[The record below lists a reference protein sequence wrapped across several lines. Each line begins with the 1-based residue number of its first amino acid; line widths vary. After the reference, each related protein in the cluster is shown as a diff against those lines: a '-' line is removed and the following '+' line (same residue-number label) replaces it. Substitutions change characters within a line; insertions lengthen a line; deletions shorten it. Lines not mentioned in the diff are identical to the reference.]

1 MGFRKHWENRPRTD
15 YVELFNDF
23 LVTSAYTA
31 GDWTITNTGSPTIAV
46 DVDDVGGQL
55 SIATGATD
63 TNSSSHQSKIEAFKF
78 VSGKA
83 LEFECAFALDDVVDS
98 TFMIGLAITDTTPLD
113 ATDRLVFKKEDTE
126 STLSFQCTKDGST
139 VSTVDDFATLV
150 NSTQVKVGFYYDG
163 KVAQDG
169 ADGQSQAS
177 IDVYLN
183 DVRVGAVPVTYAPD
197 TELTPTFHLV
207 TGKTGAVTAKLDYF
221 RVVAER

>member
-1 MGFRKHWENRPRTD
+1 MGFRKFWENRPRTD
-15 YVELFNDF
+15 FFEYFNDF

-126 STLSFQCTKDGST
+126 STLNFQATKDGST
-139 VSTVDDFATLV
+139 VSELADFATLV
-150 NSTQVKVGFYYDG
+150 NNTQVKVGFYYDG
-163 KVAQDG
+163 SVAATDG
-169 ADGQSQAS
+169 VGGAPT

-183 DVRVGAVPVTYAPD
+183 DVRVGAVPITNAPD
-197 TELTPTFHLV
+197 TEMCITAHVV
-207 TGKTGAVTAKLDYF
+207 TGKTGAVTAKLDYI
-221 RVVAER
+221 RAIQER